1 MSLCF
6 FRQGYI
12 SNGGESSPQK
22 FWRGVGHKGG
32 IWQIFFFFGGGGAR
46 LKEVRSGFHGGADT
60 LEVNMANIIVGKKP
74 KNLPRM
80 TLALWSLYKGVS

>member
-1 MSLCF
+1 M
-6 FRQGYI
+6 
-12 SNGGESSPQK
+12 GESQVLK
-22 FWRGVGHKGG
+22 NFEGGLVIKGG
-32 IWQIFFFFGGGGAR
+32 SDRSFFWGGGAR
-46 LKEVRSGFHGGADT
+46 LKGVRSGFHGGADT